1 MLHQHCTSSK
11 TSSTYVA
18 VPTNISY
25 ILPSATTVMMIA
37 KRMMNA
43 VDVMAIIRC
52 DIGTRNRR
60 YTGIRRTPMIVDTI
74 ST

>member
-1 MLHQHCTSSK
+1 
-11 TSSTYVA
+11 
-18 VPTNISY
+18 
-25 ILPSATTVMMIA
+25 MMIA
-37 KRMMNA
+37 KRKMNA

-60 YTGIRRTPMIVDTI
+60 YTGLRRIPMIVDTI